1 MNLIAPSPSG
11 SERFH
16 NLKITTFSQKIRG
29 KLALPALLLVSFFL
43 LAPLLLIFRY
53 SFDLYDPK
61 QLMQDI
67 FTLQNYYKIFID
79 PFYKNVLWVTAQI
92 AFLSTIFTLLF
103 AIPVAYFVSRTQSER
118 RRSFLIVLIVLPLLL
133 GNAVRSAAWMLVMG
147 TKGLINA
154 SLIGL
159 GLADNPLTILF
170 TPTALVVALV
180 SVLLPYA
187 IITLQSVMASIPTS
201 LEEAARALGY
211 SPFHSFMR
219 VVLPLAMPGIIAAGA
234 ICFALAMN
242 AYATPVLIGGP
253 TMKMMGPIVYEQIA
267 KISNWPF
274 GSALACILM
283 LTTLVL
289 TILSTRYLHKKYF

>member
-1 MNLIAPSPSG
+1 MNLIVPSPMG
-11 SERFH
+11 SVH
-16 NLKITTFSQKIRG
+16 LQIIKLKGLSQKVRG

-61 QLMQDI
+61 SLMKDI
-67 FTLQNYYKIFID
+67 FTLDNYYKIYSD
-79 PFYKNVLWVTAQI
+79 PFYKNVLWVTAKI
-92 AFLSTIFTLLF
+92 AFLSTFFTLLF
-103 AIPVAYFVSRTQSER
+103 AIPVAYFVSRTKSER
-118 RRSFLIVLIVLPLLL
+118 CRSFLIIIIVLPLLL

-147 TKGLINA
+147 TKGLINV

-159 GLADNPLTILF
+159 GLIHDPITILF
-170 TPTALVVALV
+170 TPTAVVIALI

-187 IITLQSVMASIPTS
+187 IITLQSVMDSIPTT
-201 LEEAARALGY
+201 LEEASRALGY

-219 VVLPLAMPGIIAAGA
+219 IVFPLAMPGIIAAGA

-253 TMKMMGPIVYEQIA
+253 TMKMMGPVVYEQIA
-267 KISNWPF
+267 KLSNWPF
-274 GSALACILM
+274 GSALACLLM

-289 TILSTRYLHKKYF
+289 TILSTRYLNRKYF